1 MIVLILAQ
9 YVMLSMYDIIH
20 ALNYFIFIK
29 LKKSITKLNDIKK
42 CVLLFC
48 KLANQNII
56 VEYDFNAIPMLL
68 V

>member
-29 LKKSITKLNDIKK
+29 LKKSIITNKRDETQKNNIVVVAKMRELPG
-42 CVLLFC
+42 LLGWE
-48 KLANQNII
+48 LW
-56 VEYDFNAIPMLL
+56 
-68 V
+68 

>member
-29 LKKSITKLNDIKK
+29 LKKSITNKRDETQKNIVVVVAKMRELPG
-42 CVLLFC
+42 LLGWE
-48 KLANQNII
+48 LW
-56 VEYDFNAIPMLL
+56 
-68 V
+68 

>member
-1 MIVLILAQ
+1 MAQ

-42 CVLLFC
+42 KCVLLFC
-48 KLANQNII
+48 KLIANQNII

>member
-29 LKKSITKLNDIKK
+29 LKKSITNKRDETQK
-42 CVLLFC
+42 
-48 KLANQNII
+48 NI
-56 VEYDFNAIPMLL
+56 VVVAKMREL
-68 V
+68 VQGKSLVSRAW